1 MGQVDSD
8 NRTPARRSETAPRS
22 ARGKMAAKYKR
33 THSALNTKVII
44 PAFHIRGGK
53 VVGGGQDAAL
63 PVDPLELVKSFG
75 IVGEVLVVNDDAAA
89 GVDSAESDKMMDR
102 LLDSLPCRLSGGFT
116 TNARVYDWLD
126 KGASHVVVE
135 YAASNL
141 GFLDGVPKERITIA
155 VTVTGSAG
163 EELQIAGGGAG
174 TLQAAMDEIRYYGTR
189 LLVSFDGA
197 LDRSAVETAKAL
209 TDTAKGLMLNVQDPL
224 SADDVAYLDAKG
236 IESILDEP
244 LKDGSMTIASALG
257 AVLVSDRPDG
267 LIPTVVV
274 DEDLVSLGL
283 CYSNHESLAE
293 AFKRCVGVYWSRTRG
308 LWIKGLTSGATQ
320 ELLRIDLDC
329 DRDSMRFVVRQA
341 GAGFCHMGISS
352 CFGED
357 HGSLGALM
365 RTLIDR
371 RNNAPAGSY
380 TKRLFDDEAL
390 LKSKLLEE
398 CEELMAAKDNR
409 EVAFETADVV
419 YFAFAACARH
429 GVNLAAVQRS
439 LARKALRVRRRP
451 GNAKPAGWKPGDPS
465 PDAAVV

>member
-1 MGQVDSD
+1 MALRRTHLLRSAVPCTAKNVSECWHKEMQEKLCADSD
-8 NRTPARRSETAPRS
+8 S
-22 ARGKMAAKYKR
+22 
-33 THSALNTKVII
+33 V
-44 PAFHIRGGK
+44 
-53 VVGGGQDAAL
+53 QD
-63 PVDPLELVKSFG
+63 
-75 IVGEVLVVNDDAAA
+75 
-89 GVDSAESDKMMDR
+89 
-102 LLDSLPCRLSGGFT
+102 
-116 TNARVYDWLD
+116 
-126 KGASHVVVE
+126 
-135 YAASNL
+135 
-141 GFLDGVPKERITIA
+141 RITIA
-155 VTVTGSAG
+155 VTVTGSQG
-163 EELQIAGGGAG
+163 DDVLIAGGEAG
-174 TLQAAMDEIRYYGTR
+174 LKEAMEEISYYGTR
-189 LLVSFDGA
+189 LLLRFKGVAFDRGV
-197 LDRSAVETAKAL
+197 VEV
-209 TDTAKGLMLNVQDPL
+209 AKGLVDSVKGMMLNVEDPPA
-224 SADDVAYLDAKG
+224 ADDVAFLDAKG
-236 IESILDEP
+236 IESILNKT
-244 LKDGSMTIASALG
+244 LRDGSQTVAAALG

-274 DEDLVSLGL
+274 DEDLISLGL
-283 CYSNHESLAE
+283 CYSNHESLTE

-320 ELLRIDLDC
+320 ELLRVDLDC

-341 GAGFCHMGISS
+341 GAGFCHMEQTS

-357 HGSLGALM
+357 HGSLGTLM

-398 CEELMAAKDNR
+398 CEELMAAKDDR

-465 PDAAVV
+465 PDAPVVGAAGGK

>member
-1 MGQVDSD
+1 M
-8 NRTPARRSETAPRS
+8 
-22 ARGKMAAKYKR
+22 
-33 THSALNTKVII
+33 
-44 PAFHIRGGK
+44 
-53 VVGGGQDAAL
+53 
-63 PVDPLELVKSFG
+63 
-75 IVGEVLVVNDDAAA
+75 
-89 GVDSAESDKMMDR
+89 
-102 LLDSLPCRLSGGFT
+102 
-116 TNARVYDWLD
+116 
-126 KGASHVVVE
+126 
-135 YAASNL
+135 
-141 GFLDGVPKERITIA
+141 
-155 VTVTGSAG
+155 TVTGTDG
-163 EELQIAGGGAG
+163 DKVLIAGGGEG
-174 TLQAAMDEIRYYGTR
+174 DLTNAMKEISYYATR
-189 LLVSFDGA
+189 LLLRFQGIA
-197 LDRSAVETAKAL
+197 FNRSVVES
-209 TDTAKGLMLNVQDPL
+209 AKGLVAEVKGIMLNVEDPPT
-224 SADDVAYLDAKG
+224 ADDIAFLDAKG
-236 IESILDEP
+236 IESILNRP
-244 LKDGSMTIASALG
+244 LRDGSLTVAGALG

-283 CYSNHESLAE
+283 CYSNLESLSE
-293 AFKRCVGVYWSRTRG
+293 AFKRCCGVYWSRTRG

-320 ELLRIDLDC
+320 ELIRIDIDC

-341 GAGFCHMGISS
+341 GCGFCHMNISS

-357 HGSLGALM
+357 HGTLGALM

-398 CEELMAAKDNR
+398 CEELMAAKDDR
-409 EVAFETADVV
+409 EVAFETADVI

-465 PDAAVV
+465 PDAPVVAGAK

>member
-1 MGQVDSD
+1 MG
-8 NRTPARRSETAPRS
+8 E
-22 ARGKMAAKYKR
+22 
-33 THSALNTKVII
+33 
-44 PAFHIRGGK
+44 
-53 VVGGGQDAAL
+53 QD
-63 PVDPLELVKSFG
+63 
-75 IVGEVLVVNDDAAA
+75 
-89 GVDSAESDKMMDR
+89 
-102 LLDSLPCRLSGGFT
+102 
-116 TNARVYDWLD
+116 
-126 KGASHVVVE
+126 
-135 YAASNL
+135 
-141 GFLDGVPKERITIA
+141 RITIA
-155 VTVTGSAG
+155 VRVTGSEG
-163 EELQIAGGGAG
+163 DKVLIAGGGAG
-174 TLQAAMDEIRYYGTR
+174 KLEEAMEEISYYGTR
-189 LLVSFDGA
+189 LLLRFEGTAFDRGV
-197 LDRSAVETAKAL
+197 VERVKELVAKV
-209 TDTAKGLMLNVQDPL
+209 KGMMLNVEDPPN
-224 SADDVAYLDAKG
+224 ADDIAYLDAKG
-236 IESILDEP
+236 IETFLNKSMR
-244 LKDGSMTIASALG
+244 DGSLTVAQAFG

-274 DEDLVSLGL
+274 DEDLISLGL
-283 CYSNHESLAE
+283 CYSNLESLAE
-293 AFKRCVGVYWSRTRG
+293 ALKRCVGVYWSRTRG

-329 DRDSMRFVVRQA
+329 DRDSMRYVVRQA
-341 GAGFCHMGISS
+341 GTGFCHMEQAS

-398 CEELMAAKDNR
+398 CEELMSAKDNR

-451 GNAKPAGWKPGDPS
+451 GNAKPSGWKPGDPS
-465 PDAAVV
+465 PDAPVVAPAASAK

>member
-1 MGQVDSD
+1 MTVNGSD
-8 NRTPARRSETAPRS
+8 
-22 ARGKMAAKYKR
+22 GD
-33 THSALNTKVII
+33 KV
-44 PAFHIRGGK
+44 
-53 VVGGGQDAAL
+53 L
-63 PVDPLELVKSFG
+63 
-75 IVGEVLVVNDDAAA
+75 
-89 GVDSAESDKMMDR
+89 
-102 LLDSLPCRLSGGFT
+102 
-116 TNARVYDWLD
+116 
-126 KGASHVVVE
+126 
-135 YAASNL
+135 
-141 GFLDGVPKERITIA
+141 
-155 VTVTGSAG
+155 
-163 EELQIAGGGAG
+163 IAGGGTG
-174 TLQAAMDEIRYYGTR
+174 NLQDAMEEIAYYATR
-189 LLVSFDGA
+189 LVLRFEGTVFDRVLVES
-197 LDRSAVETAKAL
+197 AKAMVGGF
-209 TDTAKGLMLNVQDPL
+209 KGMMLNVEDPPE
-224 SADDVAYLDAKG
+224 ADDIAFLDAKG
-236 IESILDEP
+236 IETILNEP
-244 LKDGSMTIASALG
+244 LRSGSMTIASALG

-274 DEDLVSLGL
+274 DEDLISLGL
-283 CYSNHESLAE
+283 CYSNRESLSE
-293 AFKRCVGVYWSRTRG
+293 AFKRCVGAYWSRTRG

-341 GAGFCHMGISS
+341 GTGFCHMEQTS

-398 CEELMAAKDNR
+398 CEELMAAKDER
-409 EVAFETADVV
+409 EVAFETADVI

-465 PDAAVV
+465 PDAPVVAAAGSK